1 MFAGAAVLFVLA
13 YMTLTFGRIQGEEFS
28 PDVFRRREFS
38 YYEIPL
44 LGLQVWPITHTESTG
59 PLENYL
65 RNKQLISLPARL
77 PEPRWDLVSATRGWG
92 GTRSIMCTVKPK
104 SCATIWTR
112 KTRRENTCGTA
123 GRRSIRSRPRF
134 SGPR

>member
-44 LGLQVWPITHTESTG
+44 LGWQVWPDYAHGVDRAVGELSARQATD
-59 PLENYL
+59 LAA
-65 RNKQLISLPARL
+65 RQPA
-77 PEPRWDLVSATRGWG
+77 
-92 GTRSIMCTVKPK
+92 
-104 SCATIWTR
+104 
-112 KTRRENTCGTA
+112 GTA
-123 GRRSIRSRPRF
+123 LGPGFRYTWLGRYAVDH
-134 SGPR
+134 GAQ